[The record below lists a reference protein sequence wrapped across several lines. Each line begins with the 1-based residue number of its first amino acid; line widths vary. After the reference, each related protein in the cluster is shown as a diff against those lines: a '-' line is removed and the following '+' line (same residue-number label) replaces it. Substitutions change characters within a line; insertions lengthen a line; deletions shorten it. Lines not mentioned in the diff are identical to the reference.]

1 MELCTDDF
9 LRTKIFWKQ
18 RLPYF
23 LTHGAPLRAL
33 CARVLRYEARR
44 TEQKFPEEEKFP
56 HICLDWHDIYEL
68 PINALI
74 DTKSGEFHDRILNR
88 YLTTNS
94 FHFKI
99 CLANSALQYDAQ
111 YPDSTSIRTL
121 KTKTQFFRRPS

>member
-44 TEQKFPEEEKFP
+44 TKQKFPEEEKFP

-74 DTKSGEFHDRILNR
+74 DTKSGEFNDRILNR

-99 CLANSALQYDAQ
+99 CLANSPSQYVAQ

>member
-1 MELCTDDF
+1 MYGRFSQDQNF
-9 LRTKIFWKQ
+9 LEAEITILSYAWCSA
-18 RLPYF
+18 
-23 LTHGAPLRAL
+23 TRAL
-33 CARVLRYEARR
+33 RARVLRYEARR
-44 TEQKFPEEEKFP
+44 TEQKFPEAEKFP

-74 DTKSGEFHDRILNR
+74 DTRSGEFHDRILNR

-99 CLANSALQYDAQ
+99 CLANSPLQYVAQ

-121 KTKTQFFRRPS
+121 KTKTQFFRHPS